1 MALVMVSAMGVIMLV
16 SMWGMFKNKRLNVF
30 LLGAFAVGFL
40 AVLTL
45 GRSET
50 FVGDDQFLRS
60 MIPHHSRAIL
70 VCQESTLTDPE
81 IIALCE
87 QIVSLQTEEIQQM
100 KETCS
105 ATDRGSRDSPVARSA
120 SVVRDPQPG

>member
-1 MALVMVSAMGVIMLV
+1 MALVMVSAMGVIMPV

-50 FVGDDQFLRS
+50 FVG
-60 MIPHHSRAIL
+60 
-70 VCQESTLTDPE
+70 E
-81 IIALCE
+81 
-87 QIVSLQTEEIQQM
+87 
-100 KETCS
+100 
-105 ATDRGSRDSPVARSA
+105 
-120 SVVRDPQPG
+120 